1 MLHFTFLN
9 FVKKVGFAPLFLKV
23 EKVNLFGTIKVV
35 PEHLVR
41 VIICYFWRTVVG
53 IIIVCRL
60 LKPSRDWGL
69 GRIDIQEHHIR
80 ITLLNCVWILVTL
93 GLVILPVISS
103 HTNAW
108 SCSHFHR
115 SWKSVVVNMVHVRLY
130 ASYFAG
136 FAGHNIHIQN
146 IKQLFLSRRENENVV
161 SKVVLSVWSFLPF
174 ASLKPFISVA
184 ETSWKRWIW
193 NNASFVN
200 RTQYLLLTKQML

>member
-1 MLHFTFLN
+1 ML
-9 FVKKVGFAPLFLKV
+9 FAPLFSRSY
-23 EKVNLFGTIKVV
+23 EKWKKWNLFGTVKVV
-35 PEHLVR
+35 PEHLVWIVICNTWRTIVR
-41 VIICYFWRTVVG
+41 VIVI
-53 IIIVCRL
+53 CRL
-60 LKPSRDWGL
+60 LETGWYWGL
-69 GRIDIQEHHIR
+69 GRINIQEHHIR

-130 ASYFAG
+130 ASYFSG

-184 ETSWKRWIW
+184 ETSWKSLVLLHFFKVDLAFCSTFLKWIW
-193 NNASFVN
+193 LHFS
-200 RTQYLLLTKQML
+200 